1 MELLCDVAG
10 KFVIGNGKERDLAAA
25 GDGGGKEQFGLGGE
39 EDKVSVGRRF
49 FKGLEERI
57 AAGGEHFFS
66 IVDDEDF
73 NGGFKGRKAC
83 FLDELSHVSN
93 GMLVAFGIR
102 KNEVDIGMF
111 FFVSS
116 HEGLSDLIG
125 KMSFSDAIGAVKK
138 ENMREALFFEKP
150 A

>member
-1 MELLCDVAG
+1 
-10 KFVIGNGKERDLAAA
+10 
-25 GDGGGKEQFGLGGE
+25 
-39 EDKVSVGRRF
+39 VSVGWRLF
-49 FKGLEERI
+49 EGLEECI

-73 NGGFKGRKAC
+73 NGGFERRKAC
-83 FLDELSHVSN
+83 FLDELAHVSN
-93 GMLVAFGIR
+93 GMLVAFGVR
-102 KNEVDIGMF
+102 ENEMDVGVL